1 MVATALIVV
10 LTLTALMLAAALRL
24 DGVAATL
31 VAAYVIAVGELVA
44 LTTVLSPF
52 RAVTRE
58 GLAVAELMLGSIAV
72 ATWWRL
78 GRPRPP
84 LGHTAAALRRVG
96 RDPATLILSLVFLA
110 VVGYELLLV
119 LSVPP
124 SNWDSLTY
132 HLARAA
138 AWAQHGGVYWID
150 NAPTERSNEFQPLGE
165 QAILFFF
172 VAASSGALFA
182 LPQLVAHLAIVLA
195 VYASARRLGY
205 GVEAAVGSSLLFS
218 MFTIVALEAT
228 TAQNDLVAA
237 SLPAAA
243 AALLLGSRRS
253 EIALAGLAAGLM
265 LGVKLTTIF
274 VLPVL
279 VTLAALRGRRPLLQF
294 AGATVVTFAAFG
306 IWGFVRNVAETGEV
320 LGRGGGRLE
329 HTAETSLVGT
339 LATAFRV
346 SYRLLDLSGFDD
358 WMIWAMA
365 IVGLG
370 VALGIVAA
378 GWGRGSRR
386 AIALTAAA
394 ASLPLLAPALVLGLA
409 AISQGVAEGVRL
421 PVNEEANTSAPFS
434 WQVNREV
441 NEDVSGFGPLG
452 LLLLVASFATIVAA
466 RRILDRRRVVL
477 ALALPLSIIGIA
489 LTAKYNPWLSRFL
502 LVPVALVAPLLA
514 AFFRHRGAALAL
526 VLVAACAV
534 GLTHARNI
542 YKPVEDA
549 RQMPWTMSQA
559 DAVDLPWLSGLA
571 EAQRLLDRRVPSSK
585 CLGALLTRDDPAYLL
600 YGTNLQRELTFLT
613 APGEWQQAQGKGLGH
628 IVINA
633 GDYQDARARMRAR
646 GWKLERLGYWVLATS
661 PVPGRPCPPPQ
672 SQHRRAT
679 AVGSTHGS
687 EVETTAGHRA
697 RSARSSS
704 WRRPGEGLQAEV
716 VSLLQG
722 QGA

>member
-1 MVATALIVV
+1 MVALALIVV
-10 LTLTALMLAAALRL
+10 LTLTALLLAAALRL
-24 DGVAATL
+24 EGVVATL

-44 LTTVLSPF
+44 LTTILSPF

-58 GLAVAELMLGSIAV
+58 GLAVAELALGLIAV
-72 ATWWRL
+72 AAWWRL
-78 GRPRPP
+78 GRPRPS
-84 LGHTAAALRRVG
+84 LGRAALTLRQVG

-150 NAPTERSNEFQPLGE
+150 NAPTDRINEFQPLAE
-165 QAILFFF
+165 QAILFLF
-172 VAASSGALFA
+172 VAAGSGALFA
-182 LPQLVAHLAIVLA
+182 LPQFVAQLAIVLA
-195 VYASARRLGY
+195 VYTSARRLGY
-205 GVEAAVGSSLLFS
+205 GVEAAAGSSLLFS

-243 AALLLGSRRS
+243 AALLLGTRRS
-253 EIALAGLAAGLM
+253 ESALAGLAAGLM

-294 AGATVVTFAAFG
+294 AGATVVTFVALG
-306 IWGFVRNVAETGEV
+306 MWGFVRNVAETGDV

-329 HTAETSLVGT
+329 HTAETSVVGT

-346 SYRLLDLSGFDD
+346 SYRLFDLSGFDD

-370 VALGIVAA
+370 VALGIVA
-378 GWGRGSRR
+378 GEWGHGLRR
-386 AIALTAAA
+386 ATALTAAA
-394 ASLPLLAPALVLGLA
+394 ASIPLFTPALVLGLA
-409 AISQGVAEGVRL
+409 AVSHRVARGVRL
-421 PVNEEANTSAPFS
+421 PVDEEGNTSAPFF

-441 NEDVSGFGPLG
+441 NEDLSGFGPLG
-452 LLLLVASFATIVAA
+452 LLVLVASFATIVAA
-466 RRILDRRRVVL
+466 RRIGDRRRLVL

-502 LVPVALVAPLLA
+502 LVPVALTAPLLA
-514 AFFRHRGAALAL
+514 ACFRHRGAALAI
-526 VLVAACAV
+526 VIVAACTV

-542 YKPVEDA
+542 YKPVENA

-571 EAQRLLDRRVPSSK
+571 EAQRILDRRISSSE

-600 YGTNLQRELTFLT
+600 YGSELQRDITFLT
-613 APGEWQQAQGKGLGH
+613 VPGEWQRAEGEGLSH

-672 SQHRRAT
+672 SP
-679 AVGSTHGS
+679 GSTTS
-687 EVETTAGHRA
+687 AADEAKEANAARTALPDG
-697 RSARSSS
+697 
-704 WRRPGEGLQAEV
+704 
-716 VSLLQG
+716 
-722 QGA
+722 